1 MELMVS
7 DYGSF
12 LGKKSERLVL
22 KQNGKVV
29 QEIPFH
35 DLEQVIIDT
44 PGASLSTDL
53 IKECMEHG
61 IQISLLTSTGKPY
74 AKLVSPYLTG
84 TVITRREQLLAY
96 YDARGINLVK
106 SFIEGKL
113 KNQANVLKYFAK
125 YRKGTDPE
133 AFERLRE
140 AIVKIENA
148 VGELKEVTGK
158 DIDEVR
164 GGLLSVE
171 GRAGNTYW
179 EGVKLLLADKVEF
192 PGREH
197 QGTADPVNA
206 AFNYGYGILTQ
217 QVETALLLAGLDIFG
232 GFLHVDRAGK
242 KSLVYD
248 FIEEFR
254 QAVVDRV
261 IISAVNKGWEIVLA
275 DGQLPQETRRNLA
288 GMVLERLDAQET
300 FQGKKYK
307 LKTIIQ
313 SQARRI
319 ATYLRGEAKYKPFV
333 SGW

>member
-1 MELMVS
+1 
-7 DYGSF
+7 
-12 LGKKSERLVL
+12 
-22 KQNGKVV
+22 
-29 QEIPFH
+29 
-35 DLEQVIIDT
+35 
-44 PGASLSTDL
+44 
-53 IKECMEHG
+53 
-61 IQISLLTSTGKPY
+61 
-74 AKLVSPYLTG
+74 
-84 TVITRREQLLAY
+84 
-96 YDARGINLVK
+96 
-106 SFIEGKL
+106 
-113 KNQANVLKYFAK
+113 
-125 YRKGTDPE
+125 
-133 AFERLRE
+133 
-140 AIVKIENA
+140 

-179 EGVKLLLADKVEF
+179 EGVKLLLAEKVEF

-261 IISAVNKGWEIVLA
+261 IISALNKGWEIVLT

-288 GMVLERLDAQET
+288 GMVLERLDGQET

-313 SQARRI
+313 SQARRV

>member
-53 IKECMEHG
+53 IRECMEHG

-125 YRKGTDPE
+125 YRKGADPE

-206 AFNYGYGILTQ
+206 AFNYGYGVLTQ

-275 DGQLPQETRRNLA
+275 DGQLPQEIRRNLA

-313 SQARRI
+313 SQARRV